1 MYIICIAY
9 SINQR
14 FYTIL
19 SYAVING
26 GLLHGSFLS
35 SLSGSHPRDFGHFR
49 LEADDGIL
57 FADGECCEG
66 WIVYFSFVFF
76 FGLRLRPD
84 KRRVVYQTA
93 ICACFLFFRMNICC
107 CILIL
112 LPLLNTQHQRKNH
125 QFRTCTIRSL
135 SAWDFEF
142 TSNQIFFKIDITYLE
157 STSTT
162 C

>member
-1 MYIICIAY
+1 M
-9 SINQR
+9 
-14 FYTIL
+14 
-19 SYAVING
+19 ING

-76 FGLRLRPD
+76 FGLRLRLD

-93 ICACFLFFRMNICC
+93 ICVCVFFVFLHEH
-107 CILIL
+107 L
-112 LPLLNTQHQRKNH
+112 LLYLDFIASSKHSASKQRKSPKFQHMYN
-125 QFRTCTIRSL
+125 
-135 SAWDFEF
+135 
-142 TSNQIFFKIDITYLE
+142 KITF
-157 STSTT
+157 SMTF
-162 C
+162 